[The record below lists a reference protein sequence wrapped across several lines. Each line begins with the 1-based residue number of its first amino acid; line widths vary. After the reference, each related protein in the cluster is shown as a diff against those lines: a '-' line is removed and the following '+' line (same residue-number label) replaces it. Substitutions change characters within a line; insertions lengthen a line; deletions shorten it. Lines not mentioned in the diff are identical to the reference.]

1 MFVRGFH
8 GELIKIELPL
18 NESHAAPQVEGLGG
32 LQDGEAEANEL
43 GDPLPLWILQEPSCL
58 PLHTAGQHERALLGP
73 CAEINTPIPVVSGL
87 LPHQDKIFQT
97 HRFLYKQILKT
108 WCKEIVPISLP
119 QTGFSRGCEQ
129 APYRSQLCFQYM
141 LHSKTPGFDLNGIFI
156 LLPSFVI
163 VHCFEGSSLFFK
175 DMNRCNKSS

>member
-1 MFVRGFH
+1 MRVT
-8 GELIKIELPL
+8 LPRRL
-18 NESHAAPQVEGLGG
+18 RAWVDCKMAKQKPTSLGTLSLSESSKSLAAFLSTLPANMNERSWDH
-32 LQDGEAEANEL
+32 
-43 GDPLPLWILQEPSCL
+43 
-58 PLHTAGQHERALLGP
+58 ALLGP

-129 APYRSQLCFQYM
+129 APFRSRLCFQYM
-141 LHSKTPGFDLNGIFI
+141 LHSKTPGLDLNGIFI
-156 LLPSFVI
+156 LLPSFAI